1 MMENSGRITFTKRPI
16 SIFPS
21 YRPMYRVCL
30 NLMVLKMNCNGG
42 KGSLL
47 KLHLFSWALKSEE
60 NMKKLQEYFIS
71 DFTRSDIYF
80 GIEPTLNRALDY
92 AIAENLIGMDGAKY
106 FIKTK
111 GEELFKKII
120 ADKELFSN
128 EKSVLVAI
136 GKNISEAQ
144 IIKLQKNWSNA

>member
-1 MMENSGRITFTKRPI
+1 M
-16 SIFPS
+16 
-21 YRPMYRVCL
+21 
-30 NLMVLKMNCNGG
+30 GG